1 MIGDPFV
8 LGIVLVALI
17 IAILLLM
24 WDYRADR
31 SMRTAIRDLQVSI
44 QENSETISGM
54 LTETQLLIEQLQL
67 PQVESKIAPNN
78 L

>member
-31 SMRTAIRDLQVSI
+31 SMRTAIRDLEVSI